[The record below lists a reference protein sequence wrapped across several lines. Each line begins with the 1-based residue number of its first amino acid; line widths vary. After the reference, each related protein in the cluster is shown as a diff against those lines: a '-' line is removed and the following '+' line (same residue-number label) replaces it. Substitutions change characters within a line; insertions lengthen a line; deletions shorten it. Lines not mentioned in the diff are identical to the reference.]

1 MNFIDFTNFIYLFR
15 QGQEQPHHPVNKT
28 GHHDGCRNRKNP
40 GRHDIRG
47 RSPPN
52 RSNPFRDS
60 NPDNRAGNRVSRTH
74 GNPQHGCS
82 HQCQSSR
89 CLGTESLHGFQP
101 GQPVPQSLDQLKFSR
116 KSIQLTARNSGYIIR
131 LGFSAFL
138 GEAAIGV
145 MMLTGNY
152 VFVSY
157 LGTDGVA
164 AFSIMCYFFPIIFMV
179 FNAII
184 QSAQPII
191 SFNHGCAAH
200 GRAQQALRLALIAT
214 IATGLFFLVL
224 TILLREQIVSL
235 FIAEHANNAW
245 KYAVYGIPFFS
256 ICYVFFG
263 INITSIGYYMS
274 IEKSRLATIF
284 TVLRGIILPVVCF
297 FLLPLW
303 LEVKG
308 IWLAVAVAEF
318 ITFAVICI
326 NAMCKR
332 V

>member
-1 MNFIDFTNFIYLFR
+1 
-15 QGQEQPHHPVNKT
+15 
-28 GHHDGCRNRKNP
+28 
-40 GRHDIRG
+40 
-47 RSPPN
+47 
-52 RSNPFRDS
+52 
-60 NPDNRAGNRVSRTH
+60 
-74 GNPQHGCS
+74 
-82 HQCQSSR
+82 
-89 CLGTESLHGFQP
+89 
-101 GQPVPQSLDQLKFSR
+101 
-116 KSIQLTARNSGYIIR
+116 
-131 LGFSAFL
+131 
-138 GEAAIGV
+138 
-145 MMLTGNY
+145 
-152 VFVSY
+152 
-157 LGTDGVA
+157 
-164 AFSIMCYFFPIIFMV
+164 MV

-191 SFNHGCAAH
+191 SFNHGCAAL

-235 FIAEHANNAW
+235 FIADHTNNAW
-245 KYAVYGIPFFS
+245 KYAVCGIPFFS

-263 INITSIGYYMS
+263 INITAIGYYMS

-284 TVLRGIILPVVCF
+284 TVLRGLILPVVCF

-303 LEVKG
+303 LGIKG

-326 NAMCKR
+326 NAMYKR

>member
-1 MNFIDFTNFIYLFR
+1 
-15 QGQEQPHHPVNKT
+15 
-28 GHHDGCRNRKNP
+28 
-40 GRHDIRG
+40 
-47 RSPPN
+47 
-52 RSNPFRDS
+52 
-60 NPDNRAGNRVSRTH
+60 
-74 GNPQHGCS
+74 
-82 HQCQSSR
+82 
-89 CLGTESLHGFQP
+89 
-101 GQPVPQSLDQLKFSR
+101 
-116 KSIQLTARNSGYIIR
+116 
-131 LGFSAFL
+131 
-138 GEAAIGV
+138 
-145 MMLTGNY
+145 
-152 VFVSY
+152 
-157 LGTDGVA
+157 
-164 AFSIMCYFFPIIFMV
+164 MV

-191 SFNHGCAAH
+191 SFNHGCAAYD
-200 GRAQQALRLALIAT
+200 RAQQALRLALIAT

-235 FIAEHANNAW
+235 FIADHTNNAW

-303 LEVKG
+303 LGIKG

>member
-1 MNFIDFTNFIYLFR
+1 
-15 QGQEQPHHPVNKT
+15 
-28 GHHDGCRNRKNP
+28 
-40 GRHDIRG
+40 
-47 RSPPN
+47 
-52 RSNPFRDS
+52 
-60 NPDNRAGNRVSRTH
+60 
-74 GNPQHGCS
+74 
-82 HQCQSSR
+82 
-89 CLGTESLHGFQP
+89 
-101 GQPVPQSLDQLKFSR
+101 
-116 KSIQLTARNSGYIIR
+116 
-131 LGFSAFL
+131 
-138 GEAAIGV
+138 
-145 MMLTGNY
+145 
-152 VFVSY
+152 
-157 LGTDGVA
+157 
-164 AFSIMCYFFPIIFMV
+164 MV

-235 FIAEHANNAW
+235 FIADHTNNAW

-308 IWLAVAVAEF
+308 IWLAVAIAEF
-318 ITFAVICI
+318 ITFTVICI

>member
-1 MNFIDFTNFIYLFR
+1 MTGAAVATGIGEIVGCLLMIAYLLR
-15 QGQEQPHHPVNKT
+15 YSP
-28 GHHDGCRNRKNP
+28 R
-40 GRHDIRG
+40 IR
-47 RSPPN
+47 
-52 RSNPFRDS
+52 
-60 NPDNRAGNRVSRTH
+60 
-74 GNPQHGCS
+74 
-82 HQCQSSR
+82 
-89 CLGTESLHGFQP
+89 LGK
-101 GQPVPQSLDQLKFSR
+101 LKFSR

-157 LGTDGVA
+157 LGTNGVA

-235 FIAEHANNAW
+235 FIADHTNNAW

-263 INITSIGYYMS
+263 INITAIGYYMS

-303 LEVKG
+303 LGIKG